1 MHTVIKCCKSLFTVI
16 KSRNLDVFIVKML
29 YKVVLLTIMKYF
41 NVVMV
46 IKCGRSVVCTV
57 IKCRRL
63 FC

>member
-1 MHTVIKCCKSLFTVI
+1 M
-16 KSRNLDVFIVKML
+16 FIVKML
-29 YKVVLLTIMKYF
+29 YKVVLLTVMKYF

-46 IKCGRSVVCTV
+46 IKCGRSVVRTV